1 MYLLKT
7 DHAAGEPLVGPFLS
21 PELNLEHGPLGDIK
35 DLDLV
40 VSNQETLY
48 VSIYKSM

>member
-1 MYLLKT
+1 MVY
-7 DHAAGEPLVGPFLS
+7 
-21 PELNLEHGPLGDIK
+21 PLGDIR

-40 VSNQETLY
+40 VSNQEILY

>member
-1 MYLLKT
+1 MIY
-7 DHAAGEPLVGPFLS
+7 
-21 PELNLEHGPLGDIK
+21 PLGDVR